1 MEDSLA
7 ERALLNAITTA
18 HVPTDR
24 PCPTRHLAIA
34 PPYDWSRTYMAAKDM
49 EEYLPGVP
57 LDATLVEATEDG
69 FDVLASDGV
78 TSLVHVVVERRRH
91 QPLRPGDPVVATVA
105 GVGLEGDLLREG
117 RPGEWVIRARTGGDQ
132 RPVEE
137 ITVTASDVTFSWRV
151 GRDMWM
157 KAVRLAP
164 LRLAARK
171 ADWLG
176 IGSLEPV
183 SEDAKAARRALS
195 AGDPAALFGLQDA
208 PELNGQVRGLKSS
221 VIAAFM
227 DTSIQYALTV
237 RRAPLFFV
245 TYRVSPSSR
254 SWDLPTGGG
263 ASASSGSATVTR
275 QRSAWCL
282 LRPSVRCPTG
292 RFSACRSRA
301 CAHSLGHTRRC
312 SSMPR
317 LRTCASACASRS
329 PRQQGTRWPRASS
342 AWGRSTP

>member
-1 MEDSLA
+1 MPEPCLARKMEDSLA
-7 ERALLNAITTA
+7 ERALLHAIATA
-18 HVPTDR
+18 RVPTDR
-24 PCPTRHLAIA
+24 PCPTRHLVIA

-176 IGSLEPV
+176 IGSLEPE

-195 AGDPAALFGLQDA
+195 AGDPAALFGLQDE
-208 PELNGQVRGLKSS
+208 PELNGQVRGRRSS
-221 VIAAFM
+221 CVTAMRAGARPRLI
-227 DTSIQYALTV
+227 SVV
-237 RRAPLFFV
+237 RR
-245 TYRVSPSSR
+245 
-254 SWDLPTGGG
+254 
-263 ASASSGSATVTR
+263 
-275 QRSAWCL
+275 
-282 LRPSVRCPTG
+282 
-292 RFSACRSRA
+292 
-301 CAHSLGHTRRC
+301 
-312 SSMPR
+312 
-317 LRTCASACASRS
+317 
-329 PRQQGTRWPRASS
+329 
-342 AWGRSTP
+342 

>member
-1 MEDSLA
+1 MLARKMEDSLA
-7 ERALLNAITTA
+7 VPLIDAIATA

-24 PCPTRHLAIA
+24 SCPTRHLAIA

-57 LDATLVEATEDG
+57 LAATLVEATEDG

-117 RPGEWVIRARTGGDQ
+117 RPGEWVVRARTGGRQGHGSRPLPRVRRDQ
-132 RPVEE
+132 QPVNQNGLTVPDRLKEVLLSCPRLAAAHQAVMFDMQQAAAKAAAAVEE
-137 ITVTASDVTFSWRV
+137 ITVPASDVTFSWRV

-176 IGSLEPV
+176 IGSLEP
-183 SEDAKAARRALS
+183 ENKDATAARRALS
-195 AGDPAALFGLQDA
+195 AGDPAALWGVTDE
-208 PELNGQVRGLKSS
+208 PELNGQVRGHESRVSTPL
-221 VIAAFM
+221 M
-227 DTSIQYALTV
+227 DTSIQ
-237 RRAPLFFV
+237 
-245 TYRVSPSSR
+245 
-254 SWDLPTGGG
+254 
-263 ASASSGSATVTR
+263 
-275 QRSAWCL
+275 
-282 LRPSVRCPTG
+282 
-292 RFSACRSRA
+292 
-301 CAHSLGHTRRC
+301 CAR
-312 SSMPR
+312 
-317 LRTCASACASRS
+317 
-329 PRQQGTRWPRASS
+329 
-342 AWGRSTP
+342 

>member
-7 ERALLNAITTA
+7 ERALLDAITTA
-18 HVPTDR
+18 RVPTDH

-117 RPGEWVIRARTGGDQ
+117 RPGEWVVRVKVGGDQ
-132 RPVEE
+132 QPVEE
-137 ITVTASDVTFSWRV
+137 MKVPASDVAFSWRV

-176 IGSLEPV
+176 IGSLELDIFGSP
-183 SEDAKAARRALS
+183 KALS
-195 AGDPAALFGLQDA
+195 AGDPAALFGLQDE

-221 VIAAFM
+221 LISAFM
-227 DTSIQYALTV
+227 DASIQCALTASV
-237 RRAPLFFV
+237 PLSVLLSHTGCHPPREAGIFRWAVARPPRAARRRRSANNRARGVCCGRRRAAQLAV
-245 TYRVSPSSR
+245 SRRVGRVPAR
-254 SWDLPTGGG
+254 IRLGTRG
-263 ASASSGSATVTR
+263 AA
-275 QRSAWCL
+275 
-282 LRPSVRCPTG
+282 
-292 RFSACRSRA
+292 
-301 CAHSLGHTRRC
+301 RRC
-312 SSMPR
+312 HD
-317 LRTCASACASRS
+317 
-329 PRQQGTRWPRASS
+329 
-342 AWGRSTP
+342 

>member
-1 MEDSLA
+1 MEDTLA
-7 ERALLNAITTA
+7 DPLLDAIATA
-18 HVPTDR
+18 RVPTDR

-117 RPGEWVIRARTGGDQ
+117 RPGEWVVRARTGGDQ
-132 RPVEE
+132 QPVEE
-137 ITVTASDVTFSWRV
+137 ITVPASDVTFSWRV

-176 IGSLEPV
+176 IGSLELEIYGSP
-183 SEDAKAARRALS
+183 RALS
-195 AGDPAALFGLQDA
+195 AGDPAALFGLQDE
-208 PELNGQVRGLKSS
+208 PELNGQVRGRRSS
-221 VIAAFM
+221 CARPCLISV
-227 DTSIQYALTV
+227 V
-237 RRAPLFFV
+237 RRSDGADCTPYNPL
-245 TYRVSPSSR
+245 
-254 SWDLPTGGG
+254 
-263 ASASSGSATVTR
+263 
-275 QRSAWCL
+275 Q
-282 LRPSVRCPTG
+282 
-292 RFSACRSRA
+292 
-301 CAHSLGHTRRC
+301 
-312 SSMPR
+312 
-317 LRTCASACASRS
+317 
-329 PRQQGTRWPRASS
+329 
-342 AWGRSTP
+342 

>member
-7 ERALLNAITTA
+7 ECALLNAITTA
-18 HVPTDR
+18 RVPTDR

-57 LDATLVEATEDG
+57 FDATLVEATEDG

-78 TSLVHVVVERRRH
+78 TSLVHVVVERQRR

-105 GVGLEGDLLREG
+105 GVGLEGDLVRKG
-117 RPGEWVIRARTGGDQ
+117 RPGEWVIRPRTGGDQ

-137 ITVTASDVTFSWRV
+137 ITVPASDVTYSWRV

-176 IGSLEPV
+176 IGSLELDVYGSP
-183 SEDAKAARRALS
+183 RALS
-195 AGDPAALFGLQDA
+195 VGDPAALFGLQDE
-208 PELNGQVRGLKSS
+208 PELNGQVRGRRSS
-221 VIAAFM
+221 CATAMRAGRAALPH
-227 DTSIQYALTV
+227 ICGAKI
-237 RRAPLFFV
+237 RRDGLHHTAPQNPL
-245 TYRVSPSSR
+245 
-254 SWDLPTGGG
+254 
-263 ASASSGSATVTR
+263 
-275 QRSAWCL
+275 Q
-282 LRPSVRCPTG
+282 
-292 RFSACRSRA
+292 
-301 CAHSLGHTRRC
+301 
-312 SSMPR
+312 
-317 LRTCASACASRS
+317 
-329 PRQQGTRWPRASS
+329 
-342 AWGRSTP
+342 

>member
-7 ERALLNAITTA
+7 ERALIDAIATA
-18 HVPTDR
+18 RVLTDR

-176 IGSLEPV
+176 S
-183 SEDAKAARRALS
+183 
-195 AGDPAALFGLQDA
+195 
-208 PELNGQVRGLKSS
+208 
-221 VIAAFM
+221 
-227 DTSIQYALTV
+227 
-237 RRAPLFFV
+237 
-245 TYRVSPSSR
+245 
-254 SWDLPTGGG
+254 
-263 ASASSGSATVTR
+263 
-275 QRSAWCL
+275 
-282 LRPSVRCPTG
+282 
-292 RFSACRSRA
+292 
-301 CAHSLGHTRRC
+301 
-312 SSMPR
+312 
-317 LRTCASACASRS
+317 
-329 PRQQGTRWPRASS
+329 
-342 AWGRSTP
+342 GRSSP